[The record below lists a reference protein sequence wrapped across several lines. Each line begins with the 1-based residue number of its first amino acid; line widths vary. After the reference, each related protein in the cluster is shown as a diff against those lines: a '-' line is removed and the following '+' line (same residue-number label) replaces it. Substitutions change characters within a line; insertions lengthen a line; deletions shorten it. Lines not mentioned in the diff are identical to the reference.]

1 MLKVA
6 FATSDGS
13 AVDQH
18 FGLCCRFDVYEISAT
33 TADLMETRT
42 LAPAGDDEDNKIE
55 SRLAAV
61 ADCSILHVCAIGG
74 SAAAR
79 VVKAKVHPV
88 KTAEDTR
95 VTDLIERLQGVLAGN
110 PPPWLRKVLRQHSPD
125 LAPTWNPR

>member
-18 FGLCCRFDVYEISAT
+18 FGLCCRFDVYEVSAT

>member
-18 FGLCCRFDVYEISAT
+18 FGVCRRFDVYEVSAT
-33 TADLMETRT
+33 AAERVETRT
-42 LAPAGDDEDNKIE
+42 LPPADDDEDSKIE

-88 KTAEDTR
+88 KTEPDTR
-95 VTDLIERLQGVLAGN
+95 VIDLIERLQGVLAGN
-110 PPPWLRKVLRQHSPD
+110 PPPWLRKVMRQHSPG
-125 LAPTWNPR
+125 LAPNWTPR